1 MTGIVRI
8 VLEDG
13 EDIYKSIKEVMKEN
27 KIDYGMI
34 ETGKGAIKDFEIVS
48 HGQRGTVENFMH
60 KKEFEVNAMSGKLQ
74 RVGKDYR
81 IKVNIL
87 ISSSGFTPQS
97 GELITGKAA
106 GRLEISL
113 KKIDLGKM
121 IEA

>member
-13 EDIYKSIKEVMKEN
+13 EDIYKSIKEVMKES

-34 ETGKGAIKDFEIVS
+34 ETGKGAIKDFELVS
-48 HGQRGTVENFMH
+48 HGSRGTVENFAH

-81 IKVNIL
+81 IKANIL

-97 GELITGKAA
+97 GELINGKAA
-106 GRLEISL
+106 GRLEITI

>member
-1 MTGIVRI
+1 MAGNVRI

-13 EDIYKSIKEVMKEN
+13 EDIYKSIKEVMKES
-27 KIDYGMI
+27 KIDYGMV
-34 ETGKGAIKDFEIVS
+34 ETGKGAIKDFELVS
-48 HGQRGTVENFMH
+48 HGQRGTVENFTH

-97 GELITGKAA
+97 GELIAGKAA
-106 GRLEISL
+106 GRLEITI